1 MNYDDMIVVLLS
13 GSLDLWTFGSL
24 VRLVSC
30 RNLYYGQL
38 ISNFSVLNLRLYG
51 LVGLMSN
58 E

>member
-1 MNYDDMIVVLLS
+1 MNYDDMIVVFLS
-13 GSLDLWTFGSL
+13 GSLDLWS
-24 VRLVSC
+24 RLVSC

>member
-38 ISNFSVLNLRLYG
+38 ISNFSCFEFASVWACG
-51 LVGLMSN
+51 LDV
-58 E
+58 